1 MHSKLIKFVLY
12 WMVLCSTSLAQSA
25 QISGTISTTD
35 MRPIAG
41 AIVTI
46 FDASGLNSESVYSD
60 ALGGYSINTNFAGE
74 INIRARTP
82 YFADKLQAITVKES
96 ANKTL
101 NIHIEK
107 LEDPKALSQ
116 MQTASAFASKLKFGD
131 KHDARAFR
139 SQCHFCHQMGNELTR
154 KVRSE
159 DEWEEVIDRMQSYG
173 SVITGGNEE
182 AFRETL
188 HETFN
193 GEPIKAIQT
202 WDVSPELYTAVFKE
216 WAVGNAGSYIHDVEV
231 GMDGKLYGVD
241 MGNDKIYMVDPN
253 TNKQE
258 TFNFPASDLA
268 VGGLFS
274 GGIAP
279 LGTFNAKHGPH
290 SLQTGPKGKLWTT
303 NSLATEIM
311 SFDPRSQDFKFYP
324 IEQDAIYPHT
334 LRFDD
339 QGILWFTLAL
349 SNQLGRFDP
358 ATEKFTLIETP
369 SHGAMRWLTDA
380 MLPSL
385 LKIASWFPK
394 KDLQLSLS
402 HHKLSGEGYEIFNL
416 PYGIDVS
423 PVDGSIWYGKLYSSY
438 IGKLN
443 PKTLEVEE
451 IKTPLNGPRRL
462 RIDKAGI
469 LWIPSFEDSALM
481 RFDPN
486 TKEFKIYEL
495 PTLAPGE
502 YETPYALGIHPETQ
516 EIWITSNMSDRIFR
530 FLPDEERFI
539 SYPSPTKVTF
549 LRDIVFLE
557 DGGVCSSNSN
567 LPAYAIEGGL
577 QKMLCIYPDANT
589 ATNTGVMFNRMSNVS
604 TGDIK

>member
-1 MHSKLIKFVLY
+1 MQFRHTLSAVFL
-12 WMVLCSTSLAQSA
+12 MVVCSMPSAQSA
-25 QISGTISTTD
+25 QLSGTISTTD

-41 AIVTI
+41 AIITI
-46 FDASGLNSESVYSD
+46 FDVSGLNSESVYSD
-60 ALGGYSINTNFAGE
+60 TFGAFSINTSFSGKVNV
-74 INIRARTP
+74 RARTP
-82 YFADKLQAITVKES
+82 YFADKTHAVDLQTIG
-96 ANKTL
+96 NNTL
-101 NIHIEK
+101 NIHIQK

-139 SQCHFCHQMGNELTR
+139 SQCHFCHQIGNEITR
-154 KVRSE
+154 KVRTE
-159 DEWEEVIDRMQSYG
+159 EEWEEVIDRMQSYG
-173 SVITGGNEE
+173 SVITSSNEK
-182 AFRETL
+182 AFKETL
-188 HETFN
+188 HQSFN

-216 WAVGNAGSYIHDVEV
+216 WSVGNAGSYIHDVEV
-231 GMDGKLYGVD
+231 GDDGKLYGVD
-241 MGNDKIYMVDPN
+241 MGNDKIYTVNPN
-253 TNKQE
+253 TGQQE
-258 TFNFPASDLA
+258 AIDFPESKLA
-268 VGGLFS
+268 IGGLFS

-290 SLQTGPKGKLWTT
+290 SLQAGPQGKLWTT

-311 SFDPRSQDFKFYP
+311 SFDPKTKDFKFYP
-324 IEQDAIYPHT
+324 IGQDAIYPHT

-339 QGILWFTLAL
+339 NGILWFTLAL
-349 SNQLGRFDP
+349 SNQIGRFDP
-358 ATEKFTLIETP
+358 STEQFKLIDTP

-385 LKIASWFPK
+385 LEVASWFPK

-402 HHKLSGEGYEIFNL
+402 HHKPSGEGYKIFNL

-438 IGKLN
+438 IGRLN
-443 PKTLEVEE
+443 PITLKVEE
-451 IKTPLNGPRRL
+451 IKTPLSGPRRL
-462 RIDKAGI
+462 RIDKSGI
-469 LWIPSFEDSALM
+469 LWIPSFENSALM
-481 RFDPN
+481 RFDPK
-486 TKEFKIYEL
+486 TKEFRIFEL
-495 PTLAPGE
+495 PTLAPDE

-549 LRDIVFLE
+549 LRDIVFLK

-567 LPAYAIEGGL
+567 LPAYSIEGGL
-577 QKMLCIYPDANT
+577 QKMLCIYPDANKED
-589 ATNTGVMFNRMSNVS
+589 S
-604 TGDIK
+604 